1 MALFKYRAV
10 APDGTKTS
18 GLKQA
23 PDLKSFLT
31 AMRSAGYAVLD
42 VREVK
47 SRPRSKDPKKV
58 SLSPIEKSQVFHE
71 ISTMLSSGVPLKD
84 CLTSIAAETSSPMS
98 VVLTYIAYN
107 LEAGISMSQSMMT
120 LPRAFSPV
128 EAYIASSGEQTG
140 AMEQSFEEISAYL
153 KREAQAQAQLKSA
166 MAYPLMVLVV
176 TGVVVGVILGV
187 VVPAFSG
194 LVSLEESSLPLAA
207 RVLITLPTTLKA
219 FWWLPVLLLL
229 TLAGIFRRV
238 SSNDEGRKKLELILR
253 RMPVVGDPVWSGALA
268 KFCRTLSLLL
278 EAGIPINQSFMV
290 AGNTTGLASFKL
302 AASFLER
309 SVESGSSIS
318 AAMQDS
324 GVFPPLLYHM
334 VFSGEKSGKLPAML
348 AEAARYYDSR
358 YEEGLKSLSQK
369 IEPLITLFLAAIIGL
384 VALALLSIIQAVTSV
399 PL

>member
-10 APDGTKTS
+10 APDGTRIS

-31 AMRSAGYAVLD
+31 TMRSGGYAVLD

-58 SLSPIEKSQVFHE
+58 TLSAIEKSQVFHE

-84 CLTSIAAETSSPMS
+84 CLTSIAGETSSSMS
-98 VVLTYIAYN
+98 VVLTYIVDN

-120 LPRAFSPV
+120 LPKAFSPV

-153 KREAQAQAQLKSA
+153 KREAQAQAQLKTA

-176 TGVVVGVILGV
+176 TGLVIGIILGV
-187 VVPAFSG
+187 VVPAFSS
-194 LVSLEESSLPLAA
+194 LVTLEESSLPLAA
-207 RVLITLPTTLKA
+207 RILVSLPTALKA
-219 FWWLPVLLLL
+219 GWWLLVLALLA
-229 TLAGIFRRV
+229 LAAVFRRV
-238 SSNDEGRKKLELILR
+238 TSSDEGRKKLELILR
-253 RMPVVGDPVWSGALA
+253 RMPVAGDPVWSGALA
-268 KFCRTLSLLL
+268 KFCRTLGLLL

-302 AASFLER
+302 AAAFLER
-309 SVESGSSIS
+309 SVESGSTIS

-384 VALALLSIIQAVTSV
+384 VALALLSIIQAVTSA

>member
-10 APDGTKTS
+10 ALDGTRIS

-31 AMRSAGYAVLD
+31 VMRSQGYAVLD

-47 SRPRSKDPKKV
+47 ARSQSRDPKKV
-58 SLSPIEKSQVFHE
+58 TLSALEKSQVFHE
-71 ISTMLSSGVPLKD
+71 ISTMLSSGMPLKD
-84 CLTSIAAETSSPMS
+84 CLTSIAGETSLSIG
-98 VVLTYIAYN
+98 VVLNYIADN
-107 LEAGISMSQSMMT
+107 LEAGMSMSQSMMT

-128 EAYIASSGEQTG
+128 EAYIVSSGEQTG
-140 AMEQSFEEISAYL
+140 AMEQSLEEISTYL
-153 KREAQAQAQLKSA
+153 NREARAQAQIKTA
-166 MAYPLMVLVV
+166 MAYPLMVLLV
-176 TGVVVGVILGV
+176 TGVVIGVILGV

-194 LVSLEESSLPLAA
+194 LVALDESSLPLAA
-207 RVLITLPTTLKA
+207 RILVSFPAALKA
-219 FWWLPVLLLL
+219 RWWLLILALLA
-229 TLAGIFRRV
+229 LAMLFRRAT
-238 SSNDEGRKKLELILR
+238 SSDEGRKRLELILR

-268 KFCRTLSLLL
+268 KFCRTLGILL
-278 EAGIPINQSFMV
+278 EAGIPVNQSFMI

-309 SVESGSSIS
+309 SVESGNAIS

-324 GVFPPLLYHM
+324 GVFPPFLCHM
-334 VFSGEKSGKLPAML
+334 VFSGEKSGKLAVML

-369 IEPLITLFLAAIIGL
+369 LEPLITLILAAIIGL
-384 VALALLSIIQAVTSV
+384 VALSLMSIIQAVTSA